1 MNPDAG
7 SSALL
12 AGSKVAPTGEE
23 AAQPVAATPEGS
35 SEPSPPPDL
44 GSPTPGAPAG
54 GGLIDQIRDQLA
66 EHAGL
71 IQDTLVLLLKQQN
84 TNLLTELAD
93 LRNHNRELRTA
104 INCIRED
111 QQFTRETVEQCLQAA
126 IEQRDAMLQE
136 AVADLQEQQAVLQES
151 MRGLVEDHI
160 GEWRG
165 EVDDLR
171 RRLDAAVANEAA
183 QREAMLTVLREQLAV
198 LREYQHDRDLR
209 TEALLTELLART
221 GSATGSPSGLGAGMG
236 NRARDWYWRIRGR

>member
-12 AGSKVAPTGEE
+12 EGTNVAPASEE
-23 AAQPVAATPEGS
+23 AAAQPVAVTPDGS
-35 SEPSPPPDL
+35 SEPSAPAGS
-44 GSPTPGAPAG
+44 GSPTPGAPAAG
-54 GGLIDQIRDQLA
+54 SLIDQIRDQLA

-71 IQDTLVLLLKQQN
+71 IQDTLVLLRKQQD
-84 TNLLTELAD
+84 TDLLTELAD

-104 INCIRED
+104 INCVRED
-111 QQFTRETVEQCLQAA
+111 LQFTRETVEQCLQSA

-136 AVADLQEQQAVLQES
+136 AVVDLVEQQTLLQEA
-151 MRGLVEDHI
+151 MRGLLEDHI
-160 GEWRG
+160 GEWRS

-183 QREAMLTVLREQLAV
+183 QREATLTVLREQLAV

-221 GSATGSPSGLGAGMG
+221 GAATGGPSGVGHK
-236 NRARDWYWRIRGR
+236 ARDWYWRIRGR

>member
-1 MNPDAG
+1 
-7 SSALL
+7 
-12 AGSKVAPTGEE
+12 
-23 AAQPVAATPEGS
+23 
-35 SEPSPPPDL
+35 
-44 GSPTPGAPAG
+44 
-54 GGLIDQIRDQLA
+54 
-66 EHAGL
+66 
-71 IQDTLVLLLKQQN
+71 VLLLKQQN